1 MKNVKKAI
9 ALAAVIF
16 GVSTA
21 SFAQNGFTVR
31 AGGNFPVGAFGKGDV
46 KDIALVNVKSLNG
59 GAAIG
64 FNAGVKYQLG
74 IIGNLGVFGTADFF
88 YNGLKSDI
96 KEAWKGDNENIKLP
110 TYMNIPV
117 MLGANY
123 TILDII
129 GTTLWVEAG
138 AGANFRNISSSTASA
153 ALGSLISGDTES
165 DYNLS
170 TTFAWQAGIGVSLD
184 NTITLGLH
192 YYAFGS
198 SEIKG
203 ETISSGNLGSFGGE
217 FKNEF
222 SSGKLNPSMVVVRL
236 GYTF

>member
-9 ALAAVIF
+9 VLVAVIL

-21 SFAQNGFTVR
+21 SFAQNGLTVR
-31 AGGNFPVGAFGKGDV
+31 AGGNFPVGTFSKGDAT
-46 KDIALVNVKSLNG
+46 DIALVNPESLNG

-74 IIGNLGVFGTADFF
+74 VLGNIGVFGSVDFF
-88 YNGLKSDI
+88 YNGLNGEIKEVWRDI
-96 KEAWKGDNENIKLP
+96 KEDLTIP
-110 TYMNIPV
+110 SYMNIPIMV
-117 MLGANY
+117 GANY
-123 TILDII
+123 IILDII

-138 AGANFRNISSSTASA
+138 AGVNFRNITKSESSLDLGPASA
-153 ALGSLISGDTES
+153 SSES
-165 DYNLS
+165 SYDLS
-170 TTFAWQAGIGVSLD
+170 TTLVWQAGIGVSLD

-192 YYAFGS
+192 YYGFGS

-203 ETISSGNLGSFGGE
+203 ETITKGSLADLGSE

-222 SSGKLNPSMVVVRL
+222 TSGKLNPSMIIVRL